1 MEKFTKDDVINF
13 YKKYVKVD
21 APNRAKLAVYVLGK
35 NLDDCK
41 LYFVWNTFKNK
52 IVLSQNLKLTHDF
65 VNFFYKIYML
75 NFINFPYYLKR

>member
-1 MEKFTKDDVINF
+1 MNF

-41 LYFVWNTFKNK
+41 LYFVWNNNFNNDNK
-52 IVLSQNLKLTHDF
+52 LKIILSQSPRLTHDF
-65 VNFFYKIYML
+65 
-75 NFINFPYYLKR
+75 R

>member
-1 MEKFTKDDVINF
+1 MNF

-21 APNRAKLAVYVLGK
+21 APNRAKLSVYVLGK

-52 IVLSQNLKLTHDF
+52 IILSQSLKLTHDF
-65 VNFFYKIYML
+65 
-75 NFINFPYYLKR
+75 R